1 MTSSKRIPQPE
12 EIKASAQR
20 IWLAGLGALTM
31 AEEEG
36 SKLFR
41 NLVDRG
47 AAFEARG
54 KEHAEDIRER
64 VEEQVD
70 ETVDEARS
78 KAKEFRDTVRE
89 RVTETAGRVKSE
101 VGGMLG
107 GVERQVDRAVSS
119 AFERAGVPTREE
131 ISVLSTRI
139 QELTR
144 LVEQLKKD
152 TAKS

>member
-36 SKLFR
+36 GKLFR

-47 AAFEARG
+47 AAFETRG
-54 KEHAEDIRER
+54 KEQAEEIH
-64 VEEQVD
+64 EQVD
-70 ETVDEARS
+70 ETVDDARS
-78 KAKEFRDTVRE
+78 KAKEFRENVRE

-101 VGGMLG
+101 IGGVLG

-131 ISVLSTRI
+131 IAVLSTRI

-152 TAKS
+152 GAQS